1 VLKFAPDL
9 NRNGKRNVFIA
20 NPLKTPTMQF
30 NYLSTLT
37 AGMFAAVIF
46 AGCDRREES
55 LSEDAATAESLTEV
69 TDRAIEEVAE
79 AAMPLPGGGGG
90 PCAGTSAP
98 FGTCA
103 TLTDSGEGVYPRT
116 VVVDFGSGCT
126 GPNGVTRSGIISL
139 VITGDILAT
148 EGATWTATF
157 EDFAVGNRVVNGTK
171 TRTFTG
177 ANAEG
182 QPTYSFTTD
191 LSIVRNGASFARE
204 ASGTAVWLAGYDTEE
219 CFDNVVQ
226 RDGHCDRAAR
236 GDADAHLHRGGPRP
250 TLRLPGLRHGAHRT
264 ARSRRAFGLRRRHMR
279 QPCNGRTRRQ
289 RVCAQP
295 GYART
300 DAAVSGA
307 VPSRACSARCT
318 AF

>member
-1 VLKFAPDL
+1 
-9 NRNGKRNVFIA
+9 
-20 NPLKTPTMQF
+20 MQF

-37 AGMFAAVIF
+37 AGMFAAVVF

-55 LSEDAATAESLTEV
+55 LSEDAATAESLTEM

-191 LSIVRNGASFARE
+191 LSIVRNGASFERE
-204 ASGTAVWLAGYDTEE
+204 ASGTAVWLAGYATED
-219 CFDNVVQ
+219 CFDNIVQ
-226 RDGHCDRAAR
+226 RDGTATVT
-236 GDADAHLHRGGPRP
+236 GPQGG
-250 TLRLPGLRHGAHRT
+250 T
-264 ARSRRAFGLRRRHMR
+264 
-279 QPCNGRTRRQ
+279 RTRTFTAVVHDQ
-289 RVCAQP
+289 VC
-295 GYART
+295 GYP
-300 DAAVSGA
+300 VSGTVHIERPGPDVHVDYGDGSCDNLA
-307 VPSRACSARCT
+307 TVERGNATFLLNLDTHELTPQ
-318 AF
+318 